1 MASLTAATYAQP
13 MTDGVLL
20 AVIAVSALVIGIAGL
35 VLAATITRR
44 IGTRDPIAIP
54 PFWRKVLRIRALPEA
69 LQGDFA
75 PTKRGT
81 ERIAFIA
88 NPTKAGISELREQ
101 ALRACSIRYLPQPMW
116 LYTTGEDSG
125 GKAAREALE
134 AGADVVVA
142 VGGDGTVRAIA
153 AELAGT
159 GVPLAILPTGTGNL
173 FARNLELPLGDMPK
187 LLRIALD
194 GETAAIDVGWLD
206 LDRGPR
212 AQDERHIF
220 LVIAG
225 AGLDAEMVAGADERL
240 KRRLGWI
247 AYFFAAL
254 KHLGSRRMTASV
266 SVDGSDEVTTQMRTV
281 LFANVGKLPGGLMLV
296 PDASAEDGWMDVATL
311 DARAGI
317 VGWTALFGN
326 VVAQGAGLRVPD
338 VMKAYGTSRI
348 DHARGKTIV
357 VSMKQLHKVQADG
370 ESLGLARKVTAQVDP
385 GALIVRRA
393 AQ

>member
-1 MASLTAATYAQP
+1 MTGLT
-13 MTDGVLL
+13 L
-20 AVIAVSALVIGIAGL
+20 AVVISASALLIAIAGL

-69 LQGDFA
+69 LQGEFQ
-75 PTKRGT
+75 PSKRGT
-81 ERIAFIA
+81 ERVAFIA
-88 NPTKAGISELREQ
+88 NPTKAGIAEIREQ
-101 ALRACSIRYLPQPMW
+101 AMRACSTRYLPQPMW
-116 LYTTGEDSG
+116 LYTTEDDSG
-125 GKAAREALE
+125 HGAAREAIE

-142 VGGDGTVRAIA
+142 IGGDGTVRAIA

-159 GVPLAILPTGTGNL
+159 EIPLAIIPMGTGNL
-173 FARNLELPLGDMPK
+173 FARNLNLPLNNTQA
-187 LLRIALD
+187 LIRIALEGD
-194 GETAAIDVGWLD
+194 NTPIDVGWLD

-212 AQDERHIF
+212 KQDERHIF

-240 KRRLGWI
+240 KKRLGWI

-266 SVDGSDEVTTQMRTV
+266 SVDGSDEVSAQMRTV

-317 VGWTALFGN
+317 VGWTELFGN
-326 VVAQGAGLRVPD
+326 VVAQGAGVRVPD
-338 VMKAYGTSRI
+338 VLKAYGTSRI

-357 VSMKQLHKVQADG
+357 VSMDHMYKVQADG
-370 ESLGLARKVTAQVDP
+370 EGLGLARGVTATVDH
-385 GALIVRRA
+385 GALLVRREA
-393 AQ
+393 KSSGD